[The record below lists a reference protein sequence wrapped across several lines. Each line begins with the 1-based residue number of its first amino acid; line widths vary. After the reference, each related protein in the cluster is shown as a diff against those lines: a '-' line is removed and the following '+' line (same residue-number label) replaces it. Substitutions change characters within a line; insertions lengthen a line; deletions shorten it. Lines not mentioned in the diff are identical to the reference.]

1 MPLMKLVTVNM
12 NCLNFFSLPDPYRNE
27 KSFPAL
33 FSVNS
38 LGPIYPMLVDNDS
51 LTANKTRKER

>member
-1 MPLMKLVTVNM
+1 MKLVTVNM